1 MKFSVDICYIDNP
14 VICFLNILRK
24 SHSFLNHSLFE
35 CSRDTNGV
43 ERVEDMRCN
52 GFVALNLL

>member
-1 MKFSVDICYIDNP
+1 MKFSVDVCYIDNP

-24 SHSFLNHSLFE
+24 SHSFLNHCLSE

-43 ERVEDMRCN
+43 ERVEDMRCS